1 MRRFIRRF
9 MRPGMGSREGR
20 SAPMEREGNEVH
32 LDTNEARAGSEDHV
46 VRWVLRFGT
55 AGVVIAFI
63 VVAWI
68 MLYR

>member
-1 MRRFIRRF
+1 
-9 MRPGMGSREGR
+9 
-20 SAPMEREGNEVH
+20 MEREGNEVH
-32 LDTNEARAGSEDHV
+32 LDTEEARAGSEDHV
-46 VRWVLRFGT
+46 TRWVLRLGT